1 MSILAALAI
10 DPPDPAQD
18 SVGRH
23 HEWDLVVAQ
32 APLFAVTAWRYLDQ
46 LAVSMRPATVDV
58 ADNTL
63 RCFARFLVVEH
74 PDLVG
79 FVDVR
84 RVHVEGFKLFFV
96 AHITAAGRPPARNT
110 IRQRFGMLRSF
121 FDRIIEWDWDDAPM
135 RIPIFSVDVPV
146 ADDPLPRFL
155 DDVQAARLAAAA
167 AVAAPFDRLVIEL
180 LSRTGMR
187 AGELCT
193 LERDAVVELNG
204 APWLRVPVGKLHNDR
219 YVPLHPNAAR
229 LLADWITDHP
239 PVDRLLLH
247 HHGEQLDRHRIG
259 RIVNRVAHAAGLDHV
274 HPHQLRHTLATQ
286 AINRGM
292 RLEAIATMLGHRS
305 LRMTLTYARIAN
317 KTVADEYATASAKID
332 ALYTATDPEQRL
344 QQLAGEHQRML
355 ANGWCNRPLATDCA
369 YETICEGC
377 GYYQTAVEFRP
388 TLRAQA
394 DHAERNQQPDRAVI
408 YNRLL
413 DTLPAET
420 G

>member
-1 MSILAALAI
+1 MSALASL
-10 DPPDPAQD
+10 DQPTEDTA
-18 SVGRH
+18 GRH

-79 FVDVR
+79 FADVR
-84 RVHVEGFKLFFV
+84 RTHVEGFKLFFV

-155 DDVQAARLAAAA
+155 DDVQTARLNAAAS
-167 AVAAPFDRLVIEL
+167 VAAPFDRLVIEML
-180 LSRTGMR
+180 WRTGMR
-187 AGELCT
+187 ASELCT

-204 APWLRVPVGKLHNDR
+204 APWLRIPVGKLHNDR
-219 YVPLHPNAAR
+219 YIPMHPNATR
-229 LLADWITDHP
+229 LLTDWLLEHP
-239 PVDRLLLH
+239 PTGRLLLH
-247 HHGEQLDRHRIG
+247 DGAVLDRHRVG
-259 RIVNRVAHAAGLDHV
+259 RIVKRVAQAAGLDHV
-274 HPHQLRHTLATQ
+274 HPHQLRHTFATH

-332 ALYTATDPEQRL
+332 ALYTDTDPEQRL
-344 QQLAGEHQRML
+344 QQLAGEHRRML
-355 ANGWCNRPLATDCA
+355 ANGWCNRPVASDCA

-377 GYYQTAVEFRP
+377 GYYQTTIEFRP
-388 TLRAQA
+388 TLKAQA
-394 DHAERNQQPDRAVI
+394 DHATRNHQTDRAAI
-408 YNRLL
+408 FNRILN
-413 DTLPAET
+413 TLPAET
-420 G
+420 A

>member
-1 MSILAALAI
+1 MSAVAARAA
-10 DPPDPAQD
+10 DGP
-18 SVGRH
+18 VRH
-23 HEWDLVVAQ
+23 RDWDLVVAHTPQ
-32 APLFAVTAWRYLDQ
+32 LAVTAWRYLDQ

-63 RCFARFLVVEH
+63 RCFARFIVVEH

-96 AHITAAGRPPARNT
+96 AHVTAAGKPPARNT

-135 RIPIFSVDVPV
+135 RIPIFSIDVPV

-155 DDVQAARLAAAA
+155 DDVQAARLTAAAA
-167 AVAAPFDRLVIEL
+167 AAAPFDRLVIEV

-187 AGELCT
+187 VGELCG
-193 LERDAVVELNG
+193 LAGNAVFVSDGE
-204 APWLRVPVGKLHNDR
+204 PWLRVPVGKLHNDR
-219 YVPLHPNAAR
+219 NIPLHPNAAR
-229 LLADWITDHP
+229 LIAEWTLDHP
-239 PVDRLLLH
+239 PAGGRLIH
-247 HHGEQLDRHRIG
+247 IDGQPLDRHHVS
-259 RIVNRVAHAAGLDHV
+259 RIVRRVAAAAGLGHV

-292 RLEAIATMLGHRS
+292 RLESIATMLGHRS

-317 KTVADEYATASAKID
+317 KTVADEYASASAKID

-344 QQLAGEHQRML
+344 QQLAGEHRRML
-355 ANGWCNRPLATDCA
+355 ANGWCNRPIATDCV

-377 GYYQTAVEFRP
+377 GYYQTTIEFRP
-388 TLRAQA
+388 TLKAQA
-394 DHAERNQQPDRAVI
+394 DHAERNHQTERAAI

-413 DTLPAET
+413 DTLPADT

>member
-1 MSILAALAI
+1 MSALAAI
-10 DPPDPAQD
+10 NEPADQPAD
-18 SVGRH
+18 DGVGRH

-79 FVDVR
+79 FADVR
-84 RVHVEGFKLFFV
+84 RTHVEGFKLFFV
-96 AHITAAGRPPARNT
+96 AHITAAGKPPARNT

-121 FDRIIEWDWDDAPM
+121 FDRIIEWDWDDAPQ

-155 DDVQAARLAAAA
+155 DDVQAARLNAAA

-187 AGELCT
+187 VSELCT
-193 LERDAVVELNG
+193 LAHDAVVQLDG

-219 YVPLHPNAAR
+219 LVPLHPNAAR
-229 LLADWITDHP
+229 LLVDWIADHP

-247 HHGEQLDRHRIG
+247 HHGQPLSRHQVT
-259 RIVNRVAHAAGLDHV
+259 RIVRRIAAGAGLGHV

-344 QQLAGEHQRML
+344 QQLAGEHRRML
-355 ANGWCNRPLATDCA
+355 ANGWCNRPVATDCA

-377 GYYQTAVEFRP
+377 GYYQTTIEFRP

-394 DHAERNQQPDRAVI
+394 DHATRNHQTDRAAI
-408 YNRLL
+408 FNRLL

>member
-1 MSILAALAI
+1 MSALAAVGDI
-10 DPPDPAQD
+10 DDDGPVRHPD
-18 SVGRH
+18 
-23 HEWDLVVAQ
+23 WDIVVAH
-32 APLFAVTAWRYLDQ
+32 APEFAVTAWRYLDQ

-63 RCFARFLVVEH
+63 RCFARFIVAEH

-84 RVHVEGFKLFFV
+84 RAHVEAFKVFFV

-121 FDRIIEWDWDDAPM
+121 FDRIIEWDWPDAPQ

-155 DDVQAARLAAAA
+155 DDVQVARLDAAA
-167 AVAAPFDRLVIEL
+167 AVAAPFDRLIIEL

-193 LERDAVVELNG
+193 LAADAVVELNG
-204 APWLRVPVGKLHNDR
+204 APWIRIPVGKLHNDR
-219 YVPLHPNAAR
+219 YIPMHPNATR
-229 LLADWITDHP
+229 LLADWITEHP
-239 PVDRLLLH
+239 PAGGLLLH
-247 HHGEQLDRHRIG
+247 DGQRLDRHRVR
-259 RIVNRVAHAAGLDHV
+259 RIVTRVAVAAGLGHV
-274 HPHQLRHTLATQ
+274 HPHQLRHTFATR

-317 KTVADEYATASAKID
+317 KTVADEYASASAKID

-344 QQLAGEHQRML
+344 QQLAGEHRRML
-355 ANGWCNRPLATDCA
+355 ANGWCNRPAATDCV

-377 GYYQTAVEFRP
+377 GYYQTDIEFRP
-388 TLRAQA
+388 TLKAQA
-394 DHAERNQQPDRAVI
+394 EHAERNHQTERAAI

-413 DTLPAET
+413 AGLPADT

>member
-1 MSILAALAI
+1 MSAAAALAI
-10 DPPDPAQD
+10 VDEAPL
-18 SVGRH
+18 RH
-23 HEWDLVVAQ
+23 RDWDVVVAH
-32 APLFAVTAWRYLDQ
+32 APVFAATAWRYLDQ
-46 LAVSMRPATVDV
+46 LAVSMQPATIDV

-63 RCFARFLVVEH
+63 RCFAGFIVTTH
-74 PDLVG
+74 PELAG

-84 RVHVEGFKLFFV
+84 RVHVEEFKLFFV
-96 AHITAAGRPPARNT
+96 AHITAAGKPPARNT

-167 AVAAPFDRLVIEL
+167 AIAAPFDRLVIEL

-204 APWLRVPVGKLHNDR
+204 TPWIRVPVGKLHNDR

-229 LLADWITDHP
+229 LLADWIAAHP
-239 PVDRLLLH
+239 PVDDRLLND
-247 HHGEQLDRHRIG
+247 GRRLDRHRVG
-259 RIVNRVAHAAGLDHV
+259 RIVVRVAAAAGLGHV

-344 QQLAGEHQRML
+344 EQLAGEHRRML
-355 ANGWCNRPLATDCA
+355 ANGWCNRPSNTDCA

-377 GYYQTAVEFRP
+377 GYYQTTIEFRP
-388 TLRAQA
+388 TLKAQA
-394 DHAERNQQPDRAVI
+394 DHAERNQQTDRAAI

-413 DTLPAET
+413 ATLPADT

>member
-1 MSILAALAI
+1 MSAVAVRAADIAA
-10 DPPDPAQD
+10 DGP
-18 SVGRH
+18 VRH
-23 HEWDLVVAQ
+23 RDWDLVVARTPQ
-32 APLFAVTAWRYLDQ
+32 LAVTAWRYLDQ

-63 RCFARFLVVEH
+63 RCFARFIVVEH

-96 AHITAAGRPPARNT
+96 AHITAAGKPPARNT

-135 RIPIFSVDVPV
+135 RIPIFSIDVPV

-167 AVAAPFDRLVIEL
+167 AAAAPFDRLVIEV

-187 AGELCT
+187 VGELCG
-193 LERDAVVELNG
+193 LAGDAVFVSDGE
-204 APWLRVPVGKLHNDR
+204 PWLRIPVGKLHNDR
-219 YVPLHPNAAR
+219 NIPLHPNAAR
-229 LLADWITDHP
+229 LIAEWTLDHP
-239 PVDRLLLH
+239 PAGGRLIH
-247 HHGEQLDRHRIG
+247 IDGQPLDRHHIS
-259 RIVNRVAHAAGLDHV
+259 RIVRRVAAAAGLGHV

-292 RLEAIATMLGHRS
+292 RLESIATMLGHRS

-317 KTVADEYATASAKID
+317 KTVADEYASASAKID

-344 QQLAGEHQRML
+344 HQLAGEHRRML
-355 ANGWCNRPLATDCA
+355 ANGWCNRPIATDCV

-377 GYYQTAVEFRP
+377 GYYQTAIEFRP
-388 TLRAQA
+388 TLKAQA
-394 DHAERNQQPDRAVI
+394 DHAERNHQTARAAI

-413 DTLPAET
+413 DTLPADT

>member
-1 MSILAALAI
+1 MSALAAI
-10 DPPDPAQD
+10 NEPAD
-18 SVGRH
+18 EPAGDGVGRH
-23 HEWDLVVAQ
+23 HEWDLVLAQ
-32 APLFAVTAWRYLDQ
+32 APTFAVTAWRYLDQ

-79 FVDVR
+79 FADVR
-84 RVHVEGFKLFFV
+84 RAHVEGFKLFFI
-96 AHITAAGRPPARNT
+96 AHITAAGKPPARNT

-155 DDVQAARLAAAA
+155 DDVQAARLAVAAS
-167 AVAAPFDRLVIEL
+167 VAAPFDRLVIEL

-187 AGELCT
+187 VGELCT

-204 APWLRVPVGKLHNDR
+204 TPWLRVPVGKLHNDR

-247 HHGEQLDRHRIG
+247 HHGERLDRHRIG
-259 RIVNRVAHAAGLDHV
+259 RIVTRVAHAAGLEHV

-344 QQLAGEHQRML
+344 QQLAGEHRRML
-355 ANGWCNRPLATDCA
+355 ANGWCNRPVATDCA

-377 GYYQTAVEFRP
+377 GYYQTTIEFRP

-394 DHAERNQQPDRAVI
+394 DHATRNHQTDRAAVF
-408 YNRLL
+408 NRLL
-413 DTLPAET
+413 GTLPAET
-420 G
+420 A

>member
-1 MSILAALAI
+1 MSAVAALDGAPI
-10 DPPDPAQD
+10 EI
-18 SVGRH
+18 VRH
-23 HEWDLVVAQ
+23 REWEHVVAHS
-32 APLFAVTAWRYLDQ
+32 PRLAVTAWAYVDQ
-46 LAVSMRPATVDV
+46 LALSLRPATVDV

-63 RCFARFLVVEH
+63 RCFAGFLVRTH
-74 PDLVG
+74 PEIVG

-84 RVHVEGFKLFFV
+84 RTHVEGFKLFFA
-96 AHITAAGRPPARNT
+96 AHLTVKGVPPARNT
-110 IRQRFGMLRSF
+110 IRQRLGMLRSF
-121 FDRIIEWDWDDAPM
+121 FDRIIEWDWPDAPM
-135 RIPIFSVDVPV
+135 RMPIFAVDVPI

-155 DDVQAARLAAAA
+155 DDAQAARFAATA
-167 AVAAPFDRLVIEL
+167 AVAVPFERLLIEL

-187 AGELCT
+187 VGELCT
-193 LERDAVVELNG
+193 LAGDAVVVLNG
-204 APWLRVPVGKLHNDR
+204 TPWLRVPVGKLHKDR

-229 LLADWITDHP
+229 LLTDWTVGHP
-239 PVDRLLLH
+239 PLDGRLLHRGGQHLN
-247 HHGEQLDRHRIG
+247 RHQVSRIVRKIG
-259 RIVNRVAHAAGLDHV
+259 RRAGLGHV

-332 ALYTATDPEQRL
+332 ALYTSTDPENRL
-344 QQLAGEHQRML
+344 KQLASEHRRMR
-355 ANGWCNRPLATDCA
+355 ANGWCNRPIDTDCA

-377 GYYQTAVEFRP
+377 AYYETTIEFLP

-394 DHAERNQQPDRAVI
+394 DHAGRNHQPERAAI
-408 YNRLL
+408 YTQLADGLQR
-413 DTLPAET
+413 DT

>member
-1 MSILAALAI
+1 MSALAAVTDI
-10 DPPDPAQD
+10 DDD
-18 SVGRH
+18 SPVRH
-23 HEWDLVVAQ
+23 RDWDAVVAH
-32 APLFAVTAWRYLDQ
+32 APGFAATAWRYLDQ

-63 RCFARFLVVEH
+63 RCFARFVVTEH

-84 RVHVEGFKLFFV
+84 RTHVEGFKVFFV
-96 AHITAAGRPPARNT
+96 AHLTAAGKPPARNT

-121 FDRIIEWDWDDAPM
+121 FDRIIEWDWPDAPQ

-146 ADDPLPRFL
+146 ANDPLPRFL

-167 AVAAPFDRLVIEL
+167 VVAAPFDRLVIEL

-193 LERDAVVELNG
+193 LAADAVVELNG
-204 APWLRVPVGKLHNDR
+204 TPWIRVPVGKLHNDR

-229 LLADWITDHP
+229 LLADWIDANP
-239 PVDRLLLH
+239 PLGRLLLQH
-247 HHGEQLDRHRIG
+247 DGRALDRHRVG
-259 RIVNRVAHAAGLDHV
+259 RIVKRVAAAAGLGHV

-344 QQLAGEHQRML
+344 QQLAGEHRRML
-355 ANGWCNRPLATDCA
+355 ANGWCNRPAATDCV

-377 GYYQTAVEFRP
+377 GYYQTTIEFRP
-388 TLRAQA
+388 TLQAQA
-394 DHAERNQQPDRAVI
+394 EHAERNHQTERAAI

-413 DTLPAET
+413 HTLPAEA

>member
-1 MSILAALAI
+1 M
-10 DPPDPAQD
+10 
-18 SVGRH
+18 
-23 HEWDLVVAQ
+23 VAQ

-63 RCFARFLVVEH
+63 RCFAGFIVVEH
-74 PDLVG
+74 PELVG
-79 FVDVR
+79 FADVR
-84 RVHVEGFKLFFV
+84 RTHVEGFKLFFV
-96 AHITAAGRPPARNT
+96 AHVTAAGSPPARNT

-167 AVAAPFDRLVIEL
+167 AIAAPFDRLVIEL

-193 LERDAVVELNG
+193 LERRRHRPARRRPL
-204 APWLRVPVGKLHNDR
+204 APDPRRQAPQR
-219 YVPLHPNAAR
+219 PLHPAAPQR
-229 LLADWITDHP
+229 QPGSSPSGSPTTHP
-239 PVDRLLLH
+239 STAPLLH
-247 HHGEQLDRHRIG
+247 DGQPLDRHRVG
-259 RIVNRVAHAAGLDHV
+259 RIVAASPDAGLGHV

-317 KTVADEYATASAKID
+317 KTVADEYSTASAKID

-344 QQLAGEHQRML
+344 QQLAAEHRRML
-355 ANGWCNRPLATDCA
+355 ANGWCNRPVATDCA

-377 GYYQTAVEFRP
+377 GYYQTTIEFRP

-394 DHAERNQQPDRAVI
+394 DHAERNHQTDRAAI

>member
-1 MSILAALAI
+1 MSALAAVSDIVDDA
-10 DPPDPAQD
+10 A
-18 SVGRH
+18 VRH
-23 HEWDLVVAQ
+23 RDWDAVIAH
-32 APLFAVTAWRYLDQ
+32 APTFAVTAWRYLDQ
-46 LAVSMRPATVDV
+46 LAVSMRPATVEV

-63 RCFARFLVVEH
+63 RCFARFIVADY

-84 RVHVEGFKLFFV
+84 RAHVETFKVFFV

-121 FDRIIEWDWDDAPM
+121 FDRIIEWDWDDAPQ

-155 DDVQAARLAAAA
+155 DDVQVARLDAAA

-193 LERDAVVELNG
+193 LAADAVVELNG
-204 APWLRVPVGKLHNDR
+204 APWIRIPVGKLHNDR
-219 YVPLHPNAAR
+219 YIPMHPNATR
-229 LLADWITDHP
+229 LLADWVSEHP
-239 PVDRLLLH
+239 PAGGLLLH
-247 HHGEQLDRHRIG
+247 DGRRLDRHRVR
-259 RIVNRVAHAAGLDHV
+259 RIVTRVADAAGLGHV
-274 HPHQLRHTLATQ
+274 HPHQLRHTFATR

-317 KTVADEYATASAKID
+317 KTVADEYASASAKID

-344 QQLAGEHQRML
+344 QQLAGEHRRML
-355 ANGWCNRPLATDCA
+355 ANGWCNRPAATDCV

-377 GYYQTAVEFRP
+377 GYYQTAIEFRP
-388 TLRAQA
+388 TLKAQA
-394 DHAERNQQPDRAVI
+394 EHAERNQQTERAAI

-413 DTLPAET
+413 DGLPADT

>member
-1 MSILAALAI
+1 LSAVAAINEA
-10 DPPDPAQD
+10 DDEPAAGG
-18 SVGRH
+18 VGRH
-23 HEWDLVVAQ
+23 HEWDLVVAR

-63 RCFARFLVVEH
+63 RCFARFVVVEH

-79 FVDVR
+79 FAGVR
-84 RVHVEGFKLFFV
+84 RTHVEGFKLFFV

-187 AGELCT
+187 VGELCT

-219 YVPLHPNAAR
+219 LVPLHPNAAR
-229 LLADWITDHP
+229 LLVDWIADHP
-239 PVDRLLLH
+239 PVGRLLLH
-247 HHGEQLDRHRIG
+247 HHGQPLSRHQVT
-259 RIVNRVAHAAGLDHV
+259 RIVRRIAAGAGLGHV

-344 QQLAGEHQRML
+344 QQLAGEHRRML
-355 ANGWCNRPLATDCA
+355 ANGWCNRPVATDCA

-377 GYYQTAVEFRP
+377 GYYQTTIEFRP
-388 TLRAQA
+388 TLKAQA
-394 DHAERNQQPDRAVI
+394 DHAERNHQTDRAAI
-408 YNRLL
+408 FNRLL

-420 G
+420 A

>member
-1 MSILAALAI
+1 MSALAALNE
-10 DPPDPAQD
+10 PADD

-23 HEWDLVVAQ
+23 HEWDLVLAQ
-32 APLFAVTAWRYLDQ
+32 APLFTVTAWRYLDQ

-74 PDLVG
+74 PELVG

-96 AHITAAGRPPARNT
+96 AHITAAGKPPARNT

-121 FDRIIEWDWDDAPM
+121 FDRIIEWDWDDAPQ

-155 DDVQAARLAAAA
+155 DDVQTARLNAAAS
-167 AVAAPFDRLVIEL
+167 VAAPFDRLVIEL

-187 AGELCT
+187 ASELCT
-193 LERDAVVELNG
+193 LERDAAVELDG
-204 APWLRVPVGKLHNDR
+204 APWLRIPVGKLHNDR
-219 YVPLHPNAAR
+219 YVPMHPNATR
-229 LLADWITDHP
+229 LLTDWLLEHP
-239 PVDRLLLH
+239 PAGRLLLDD
-247 HHGEQLDRHRIG
+247 GAVLDRHRVG
-259 RIVNRVAHAAGLDHV
+259 RIVKRVAAAAGLGHV
-274 HPHQLRHTLATQ
+274 HPHQLRHTFATH

-332 ALYTATDPEQRL
+332 ALYTTTDPEQRL
-344 QQLAGEHQRML
+344 QQLGGEHRRML
-355 ANGWCNRPLATDCA
+355 ANGWCNRPVASDCA

-377 GYYQTAVEFRP
+377 GYYQTTIEFRP
-388 TLRAQA
+388 TLKAQA
-394 DHAERNQQPDRAVI
+394 DHATRNHQSDRATI
-408 YNRLL
+408 FKRLL
-413 DTLPAET
+413 DTLPADT
-420 G
+420 A

>member
-1 MSILAALAI
+1 MSALAAVDDI
-10 DPPDPAQD
+10 DDGP
-18 SVGRH
+18 GRH
-23 HEWDLVVAQ
+23 RDWDIVVDR
-32 APLFAVTAWRYLDQ
+32 APQFAVTAWRYLDQ
-46 LAVSMRPATVDV
+46 LAVSMRPATVEV

-63 RCFARFLVVEH
+63 RCFAGFIVAEH
-74 PDLVG
+74 RDMVG

-84 RVHVEGFKLFFV
+84 RAHVEAFKVFFV

-110 IRQRFGMLRSF
+110 IRQRFGILRSF
-121 FDRIIEWDWDDAPM
+121 FDRIIEWDWDDAPQ

-167 AVAAPFDRLVIEL
+167 VVAAPFDRLVIEL

-193 LERDAVVELNG
+193 LERDALVELNG
-204 APWLRVPVGKLHNDR
+204 APWIRIPVGKLHNDR
-219 YVPLHPNAAR
+219 YVPMHPNATR
-229 LLADWITDHP
+229 LLADWITEHP
-239 PVDRLLLH
+239 STGPLLLH
-247 HHGEQLDRHRIG
+247 DGVDLDRHRVR
-259 RIVNRVAHAAGLDHV
+259 RIVKRVATAAGLGHV
-274 HPHQLRHTLATQ
+274 HPHQLRHTFATQ

-317 KTVADEYATASAKID
+317 KTVADEYASASAKID

-344 QQLAGEHQRML
+344 QQLAGEHRRML
-355 ANGWCNRPLATDCA
+355 ANGWCNRPAATDCV

-377 GYYQTAVEFRP
+377 GYYQTTIEFKP

-394 DHAERNQQPDRAVI
+394 DHAARNHQTERAAI
-408 YNRLL
+408 YTRLL
-413 DTLPAET
+413 DGLPADT

>member
-1 MSILAALAI
+1 MSALAALAE
-10 DPPDPAQD
+10 PAD
-18 SVGRH
+18 DDGRRH
-23 HEWDLVVAQ
+23 HDWDLVVAH
-32 APLFAVTAWRYLDQ
+32 APMFAVTAWRYLDQ

-63 RCFARFLVVEH
+63 RCFAGFIVVEH
-74 PDLVG
+74 PELGG

-135 RIPIFSVDVPV
+135 RIPIFSVDVPI

-155 DDVQAARLAAAA
+155 DDAQAARLAAAA
-167 AVAAPFDRLVIEL
+167 SVAAPFDRLIIEL

-187 AGELCT
+187 VGELCT

-204 APWLRVPVGKLHNDR
+204 TPWIRVPVGKLHNDR
-219 YVPLHPNAAR
+219 YVPMHPNATR
-229 LLADWITDHP
+229 LLADWITEHP
-239 PVDRLLLH
+239 PVDQLLLH
-247 HHGEQLDRHRIG
+247 HHGQPLSRHQVT
-259 RIVNRVAHAAGLDHV
+259 RIVRRIAAGAGLGHV
-274 HPHQLRHTLATQ
+274 HPHQLRHTFATQ

-292 RLEAIATMLGHRS
+292 RLEAIATMLGHRT

-332 ALYTATDPEQRL
+332 ALYTDTDPEQRL
-344 QQLAGEHQRML
+344 QQLAGEHRRML
-355 ANGWCNRPLATDCA
+355 ANGWCNRPVATDCA

-377 GYYQTAVEFRP
+377 GYYQTTIEFRP

-394 DHAERNQQPDRAVI
+394 DHAERNHQTDRAAI

-420 G
+420 A

>member
-1 MSILAALAI
+1 MSALAAVSDI
-10 DPPDPAQD
+10 DDDGP
-18 SVGRH
+18 VRH
-23 HEWDLVVAQ
+23 RDWDAVVAH
-32 APLFAVTAWRYLDQ
+32 APTFAVTAWRYLDQ

-63 RCFARFLVVEH
+63 RCFAAFIVTEH
-74 PDLVG
+74 PDLAG

-84 RVHVEGFKLFFV
+84 RGHVEAFKVFFV
-96 AHITAAGRPPARNT
+96 AHITAAGKPPARNT

-121 FDRIIEWDWDDAPM
+121 FDRIIEWDWADAPQ

-167 AVAAPFDRLVIEL
+167 VVAVPFDRLVIEL

-193 LERDAVVELNG
+193 LERDALVELNG
-204 APWLRVPVGKLHNDR
+204 APWIRVPVGKLHNDR
-219 YVPLHPNAAR
+219 YVPMHPNATR
-229 LLADWITDHP
+229 LLADWITEHP
-239 PVDRLLLH
+239 PTGPLLLH
-247 HHGEQLDRHRIG
+247 DGVALDRHRVR
-259 RIVNRVAHAAGLDHV
+259 RIVKRVATAAGLGHV
-274 HPHQLRHTLATQ
+274 HPHQLRHTFATQ

-344 QQLAGEHQRML
+344 QQLAGEHRRML
-355 ANGWCNRPLATDCA
+355 ANGWCNRPAATDCV

-377 GYYQTAVEFRP
+377 GYYQTTIEFKP
-388 TLRAQA
+388 TLQAQA
-394 DHAERNQQPDRAVI
+394 DHAERNHQTERAAI

-413 DTLPAET
+413 DGLPADT

>member
-1 MSILAALAI
+1 MNALAVLAEVA
-10 DPPDPAQD
+10 DDGP
-18 SVGRH
+18 VRH
-23 HEWDLVVAQ
+23 RDWDVVVAH
-32 APLFAVTAWRYLDQ
+32 APTFAATAWRYLDQ

-63 RCFARFLVVEH
+63 RCFAGFIVDQH

-121 FDRIIEWDWDDAPM
+121 FDRIIEWDWDDAPQ

-155 DDVQAARLAAAA
+155 DDVRAARLAAAA
-167 AVAAPFDRLVIEL
+167 AVAAPFDRLIIEL

-187 AGELCT
+187 VGELCT
-193 LERDAVVELNG
+193 LGRDAVFEQNG
-204 APWLRVPVGKLHNDR
+204 GPWIRIPVGKLHNDR
-219 YVPLHPNAAR
+219 NIPLHPNAAR
-229 LLADWITDHP
+229 LLADWINDHP
-239 PVDRLLLH
+239 PVGALLLQ
-247 HHGEQLDRHRIG
+247 HHGQPLSRHQVT
-259 RIVNRVAHAAGLDHV
+259 RIVRRVAATAGLGHV

-292 RLEAIATMLGHRS
+292 RLESIATMLGHRS

-317 KTVADEYATASAKID
+317 KTVADEYASASAKID

-344 QQLAGEHQRML
+344 QQLAAEHRRML
-355 ANGWCNRPLATDCA
+355 ANGWCNRPIATDCV

-394 DHAERNQQPDRAVI
+394 GHAERNHQTERAAI

-420 G
+420 A

>member
-1 MSILAALAI
+1 MSAAAGLAI
-10 DPPDPAQD
+10 VAENGPL
-18 SVGRH
+18 RH
-23 HEWDLVVAQ
+23 HEWDVVVAH
-32 APLFAVTAWRYLDQ
+32 APIFAATAWRYLDQ
-46 LAVSMRPATVDV
+46 LSVSMRPATCDI

-63 RCFARFLVVEH
+63 RCFAGFIVDRH
-74 PDLVG
+74 PELVG
-79 FVDVR
+79 FVDIKR
-84 RVHVEGFKLFFV
+84 AHVEAFKLFFV
-96 AHITAAGRPPARNT
+96 AHITAAGKPPARNT

-121 FDRIIEWDWDDAPM
+121 FDRIIEWDWDDAPQ

-167 AVAAPFDRLVIEL
+167 TVAAPFDRLVVEL

-204 APWLRVPVGKLHNDR
+204 TPWIRVPVGKLHNDR

-229 LLADWITDHP
+229 LLADWLAAHP
-239 PVDRLLLH
+239 PVDERLLH
-247 HHGEQLDRHRIG
+247 HQGQRLDRHRVG
-259 RIVNRVAHAAGLDHV
+259 RIVVRVAAAAGLGHV

-344 QQLAGEHQRML
+344 EQLAAEHRRML
-355 ANGWCNRPLATDCA
+355 ANGWCNRPIATDCA

-377 GYYQTAVEFRP
+377 GYYQTSIEFRP
-388 TLRAQA
+388 TLKAQA
-394 DHAERNQQPDRAVI
+394 DHAERNQQTDRAAI
-408 YNRLL
+408 YNQLL
-413 DTLPAET
+413 DTLPANT

>member
-1 MSILAALAI
+1 MSAVAARAAAVAA
-10 DPPDPAQD
+10 DGP
-18 SVGRH
+18 VRH
-23 HEWDLVVAQ
+23 RDWDLVVAHTPQ
-32 APLFAVTAWRYLDQ
+32 LAVTAWRYLDQ
-46 LAVSMRPATVDV
+46 LAVSMRPATLDV

-63 RCFARFLVVEH
+63 RCFARFIVVEH

-96 AHITAAGRPPARNT
+96 AHITAAGKPPARNT

-135 RIPIFSVDVPV
+135 RIPIFSIDVPV

-155 DDVQAARLAAAA
+155 DDVQAARLTAAAA
-167 AVAAPFDRLVIEL
+167 AAAPFDRLVIEV

-187 AGELCT
+187 VGELCG
-193 LERDAVVELNG
+193 LAGDSVFVSDGE
-204 APWLRVPVGKLHNDR
+204 PWLRVPVGKLHNDR
-219 YVPLHPNAAR
+219 NIPLHPNAAR
-229 LLADWITDHP
+229 LIAEWTLDNP
-239 PVDRLLLH
+239 PAGGRLIH
-247 HHGEQLDRHRIG
+247 IDGQPLDRHHVS
-259 RIVNRVAHAAGLDHV
+259 RIVRRVAAAAGLGHV

-292 RLEAIATMLGHRS
+292 RLESIATMLGHRS

-317 KTVADEYATASAKID
+317 KTVADEYASASAKID

-344 QQLAGEHQRML
+344 QQLAGEHRRML
-355 ANGWCNRPLATDCA
+355 ANGWCNRPIATDCV

-377 GYYQTAVEFRP
+377 GYYQTAIEFRP
-388 TLRAQA
+388 TLKAQA
-394 DHAERNQQPDRAVI
+394 DHAERNHQTARAAI

-413 DTLPAET
+413 DTLPADT

>member
-1 MSILAALAI
+1 MNAAELAL
-10 DPPDPAQD
+10 DDGPR
-18 SVGRH
+18 RH
-23 HEWDLVVAQ
+23 RDWEIVVASTPQ
-32 APLFAVTAWRYLDQ
+32 LAVTAWAYLDQ
-46 LAVSMRPATVDV
+46 MAVSMRPATVDV

-63 RCFARFLVVEH
+63 RCFAAFLVAEFA
-74 PDLVG
+74 DITG

-84 RVHVEGFKLFFV
+84 RGHVEAFKLFFV
-96 AHITAAGRPPARNT
+96 ARLTAAGKLPARNT

-121 FDRIIEWDWDDAPM
+121 FDRIIEWDWDDAPQ

-155 DDVQAARLAAAA
+155 DDAQAARLAAAA
-167 AVAAPFDRLVIEL
+167 AVAAPFDRLIIEL

-187 AGELCT
+187 VGELCT
-193 LERDAVVELNG
+193 LDVDAVVELN
-204 APWLRVPVGKLHNDR
+204 ATPWLRVPVGKLHNDR

-229 LLADWITDHP
+229 LLAEWTVAHP
-239 PVDRLLLH
+239 PVEGRLLSID
-247 HHGEQLDRHRIG
+247 GRRLDRHHVG
-259 RIVNRVAHAAGLDHV
+259 RIVRRVAAAAGLGHV

-317 KTVADEYATASAKID
+317 KTVADEYASASAKID

-344 QQLAGEHQRML
+344 QQLAGEHRRML
-355 ANGWCNRPLATDCA
+355 ANGWCNRPINTDCV

-377 GYYQTAVEFRP
+377 GYYQTTVEFRP

-394 DHAERNQQPDRAVI
+394 DHAARNHQPERAAI
-408 YNRLL
+408 YNHLL
-413 DTLPAET
+413 ASLET
-420 G
+420 ATG